1 MGAATGAPFPANNVR
16 MDLLDTKVYGLIG
29 DEGFARLVAAFYRR
43 VPGDDLLGPM
53 YHGRDLAEAEWR
65 LREFLVGRFGG
76 PQRYVE
82 RRGHPRL
89 RARHAPFEVNQA
101 ARDRWVSLMDASLD
115 ESKLPQQADQIL
127 RDFFHNTATFL
138 INRAPPPGTA
148 GFAGNPHFPV
158 REG

>member
-1 MGAATGAPFPANNVR
+1 

-43 VPGDDLLGPM
+43 VPGDDVLGPM
-53 YHGRDLAEAEWR
+53 YEGRDLADAEWR

-89 RARHAPFEVNQA
+89 RMRHHPFAITRA
-101 ARDRWVSLMDASLD
+101 ARDRWISLMTEALA
-115 ESKLPQQADQIL
+115 EAKLPPEAEPPL
-127 RDFFHNTATFL
+127 RQFFDDAATFL
-138 INRAPPPGTA
+138 INR
-148 GFAGNPHFPV
+148 
-158 REG
+158 E